1 MRRLFDTDETYYAII
16 LIFIL
21 MLQSGFIAFGFWL
34 VDYLFNLNIGITPS
48 YIIH

>member
-1 MRRLFDTDETYYAII
+1 MHRFFRTDETYYAII

-34 VDYLFNLNIGITPS
+34 VDYLFNSNIGITPS